1 MNIPGSFKMD
11 FLKKLSQTVL
21 NKHEI
26 TLFLLCVCFHHRI
39 YDWMPEQPNI
49 FQVEQLERLK
59 LELPEL
65 KNCLCPT
72 VSHFIPSSFCVEP
85 DIHVDANGIDSVENA

>member
-1 MNIPGSFKMD
+1 MNFREKSLINM
-11 FLKKLSQTVL
+11 KL
-21 NKHEI
+21 H
-26 TLFLLCVCFHHRI
+26 LLCLFHHRI

-59 LELPEL
+59 RELPEL

-72 VSHFIPSSFCVEP
+72 VSHFIPPSFCMESK
-85 DIHVDANGIDSVENA
+85 IHVDANGIDNVENA

>member
-1 MNIPGSFKMD
+1 MNFLGKVKSGSF
-11 FLKKLSQTVL
+11 

-26 TLFLLCVCFHHRI
+26 TLLFLCLFHHRI

-59 LELPEL
+59 QELPEL
-65 KNCLCPT
+65 KNCLCPS
-72 VSHFIPSSFCVEP
+72 VGHFVPSSFCGEP
-85 DIHVDANGIDSVENA
+85 GIHVDANGIDNVETS